1 MAVVVEIVVQEE
13 VEAVCVTLTKRENA
27 TEVQPVD
34 LPINSVSIR
43 AEIKISQP
51 NSPQERNPSG
61 AFPRVTFS

>member
-43 AEIKISQP
+43 AEIKIEGDHNRIVHKKGIP
-51 NSPQERNPSG
+51 VEH
-61 AFPRVTFS
+61 FLE

>member
-13 VEAVCVTLTKRENA
+13 VEAVYVTLTKRENA

-43 AEIKISQP
+43 AEIKIEGDHNRIVHKKGIP
-51 NSPQERNPSG
+51 VEH
-61 AFPRVTFS
+61 FLE